1 MYLLD
6 TVVLAELRKRKRDT
20 NLVAWI
26 AAAVPDDLFLSTVTV
41 GEIELGI
48 ERQRTINP
56 GFAEEL
62 ASWLDATVRAY
73 GERILPLD
81 VPIARRWGR
90 LAARI
95 GNKGLDLA
103 IAATA
108 LEHRLIVVTRNLS
121 DFTPTG
127 AETLNPFDRRT
138 RVKPG

>member
-1 MYLLD
+1 MYLFD
-6 TVVLAELRKRKRDT
+6 TVVLSELRKRKRDT
-20 NLVAWI
+20 NLIALI
-26 AAAVPDDLFLSTVTV
+26 NAAAPADLFLSTITI

-56 GFAEEL
+56 SFAHEL
-62 ASWLDATVRAY
+62 AAWLDATARVY

-81 VPIARRWGR
+81 IAIARRWGR

-108 LEHRLIVVTRNLS
+108 LEH
-121 DFTPTG
+121 
-127 AETLNPFDRRT
+127 
-138 RVKPG
+138 